1 MIDAISSRSARALS
15 SGVRLQGNVGEIEGD
30 GVGSIV
36 DGAGL
41 GAGDTID
48 GDGVGSVVDG
58 AELGAGDTGLETGE
72 GRGVTGAGDGC
83 YQEMLDNMIGQ
94 NEHLQVRLYNM
105 QTYLCRRLPGWF
117 PRGSRR
123 WTSRKWNGSN
133 LKHPRPKLHIFS
145 NIHVRFV
152 NECGFPLRSARVFLY
167 SSNSVGVLHTAKPH
181 KQGYGTK
188 PHVNAAVVY

>member
-72 GRGVTGAGDGC
+72 GRGVTGVGDGC

-105 QTYLCRRLPGWF
+105 QTYLRRRLPGWF

-123 WTSRKWNGSN
+123 WSLS
-133 LKHPRPKLHIFS
+133 
-145 NIHVRFV
+145 
-152 NECGFPLRSARVFLY
+152 
-167 SSNSVGVLHTAKPH
+167 
-181 KQGYGTK
+181 
-188 PHVNAAVVY
+188 